1 MPRHD
6 PKSPTVTTRAN
17 SYSPM
22 IYCIQ
27 TITDP
32 GEEPLQGTTRKLY
45 ESKLISAEEA
55 VGAIQPSDVVLW
67 ACLAEPTGLTGEFV
81 RQKERLRGLRMVL
94 DLSLYPHPW
103 FEPGFDAFT
112 IYENYPGAFTRKP
125 VAEGRIEFV
134 PWPFGLGRTDRAQD
148 SNRQHFFSAPDVY
161 LTEVTPPDAEGY
173 VSFGNY
179 PWFAEVAAANA
190 RVVIGEVNPNL
201 LRTTARAHISEIT
214 YFVQAPPKPAMEK
227 GALPPAPQE
236 DLDIAQV
243 IGAQCADL
251 IRDGDTVQMGI
262 GGGSEW
268 TQDFLG
274 EKNDL
279 GIHSEFISVKVVQLV
294 KQGVITGA
302 KKTVNH
308 GVCVSAGLGIRPEFP
323 GVDEAIEYVTE
334 HPEKFA
340 FRGLSYVSNAKVVA
354 DHDNFTAINSALA
367 CDLTGQLVVNYLGNH
382 PISGIGGNL
391 DFTIG
396 AHYSKNGRA
405 VHCLM
410 STAKGGTRSRIIPQ
424 HPEGAIIAIPRTYV
438 DYLVTEHGVV
448 NLEGKSVRER
458 ADLIIS
464 LAHPDFREELRSAGK
479 KLGLL

>member
-1 MPRHD
+1 MPA
-6 PKSPTVTTRAN
+6 KSK
-17 SYSPM
+17 
-22 IYCIQ
+22 
-27 TITDP
+27 
-32 GEEPLQGTTRKLY
+32 ELY
-45 ESKLISAEEA
+45 ASKLVTAQEA
-55 VGAIQPSDVVLW
+55 VSAIQPDDVVLW

-81 RQKERLRGLRMVL
+81 SQKERLRGLRMVH

-103 FEPGFDAFT
+103 FDPGFDAFT

-125 VAEGRIEFV
+125 VAEGRIEFI
-134 PWPFGLGRTDRAQD
+134 PWPFGLGTTDRAGD
-148 SNRQHFFSAPDVY
+148 PNRQHFFSKPDVY
-161 LTEVTPPDAEGY
+161 LTEVTPPDDEGY

-179 PWFAEVAAANA
+179 PWFAEVAAKNA
-190 RVVIGEVNPNL
+190 RIVIGEVNPNL
-201 LRTTARAHISEIT
+201 LRTTSRIHLSELT
-214 YFVQAPPKPAMEK
+214 YLVEAPPRPAMEK
-227 GALPPAPQE
+227 GALPAAPQE

-268 TQDFLG
+268 TQDFLST
-274 EKNDL
+274 KNDL

-294 KQGVITGA
+294 KQGVISGA
-302 KKTVNH
+302 KKNVNP

-323 GVDEAIEYVTE
+323 GVDEAIEFVTE
-334 HPEKFA
+334 NPDKFA
-340 FRGLSYVSNAKVVA
+340 FRALSYVSNAKVVA
-354 DHDNFTAINSALA
+354 EHENFTAINSALA

-396 AHYSKNGRA
+396 AHYAKNGRA

-410 STAKGGTRSRIIPQ
+410 STAKSGTRSRIVAQ
-424 HPEGAIIAIPRTYV
+424 HPEGAIISVPRTYV

-458 ADLIIS
+458 AELITSI
-464 LAHPDFREELRSAGK
+464 AHPDFRGGLREEGK
-479 KLGLL
+479 RLGLL

>member
-1 MPRHD
+1 MLEQA
-6 PKSPTVTTRAN
+6 V
-17 SYSPM
+17 
-22 IYCIQ
+22 Q
-27 TITDP
+27 
-32 GEEPLQGTTRKLY
+32 ELY
-45 ESKLISAEEA
+45 ESKLTSAAEA
-55 VGAIQPSDVVLW
+55 VGAIRPGDVVLW
-67 ACLAEPTGLTGEFV
+67 ACLAEPTGLTDEFV
-81 RQKERLRGLRMVL
+81 RQKERLRGLRMVH

-112 IYENYPGAFTRKP
+112 IFENYPGAFTRKP
-125 VAEGRIEFV
+125 VAEGRVEFI
-134 PWPFGLGRTDRAQD
+134 PWAFGLGTTDRAQD
-148 SNRQHFFSAPDVY
+148 PQRHHYFTAPDVY
-161 LTEVTPPDAEGY
+161 LTEVTPPDAAGF

-179 PWFAEVAAANA
+179 PWFADVAAKNA
-190 RVVIGEVNPNL
+190 RIVIGEVNPNL
-201 LRTTARAHISEIT
+201 LRTTARAHLSDIT
-214 YFVQAPPKPAMEK
+214 YLVEAPPKPAMEK
-227 GALPPAPQE
+227 GALPAAPQE

-251 IRDGDTVQMGI
+251 IRDGDTIQMGI

-268 TQDFLG
+268 TQDFLSD
-274 EKNDL
+274 KNEL

-302 KKTVNH
+302 RKTVNT

-323 GVDEAIEYVTE
+323 GVDEAIEYVTSN
-334 HPEKFA
+334 PDKFA
-340 FRGLSYVSNAKVVA
+340 FRALSYVSNVRTVA
-354 DHDNFTAINSALA
+354 EHDSFTAINSALA

-410 STAKGGTRSRIIPQ
+410 STARGGTRSRIVPQ
-424 HPEGAIIAIPRTYV
+424 HPEGAIISVPRTYV

-458 ADLIIS
+458 AELIIS
-464 LAHPDFREELRSAGK
+464 IAHPDFREGLRAEGK
-479 KLGLL
+479 NLGLI